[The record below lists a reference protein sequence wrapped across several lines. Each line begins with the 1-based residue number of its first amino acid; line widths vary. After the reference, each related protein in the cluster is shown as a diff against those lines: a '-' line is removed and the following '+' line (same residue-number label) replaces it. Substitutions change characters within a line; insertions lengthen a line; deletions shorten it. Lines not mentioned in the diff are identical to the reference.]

1 MNGTTTAPERATRA
15 PDASPRSNGAPSE
28 TDTNLLFERVRCH
41 ADAAAR
47 EELVRRFLPLAR
59 KLAARYTN
67 PYEPFDDLLQVASI
81 GLLGAV
87 DRFDPRRGVSF
98 PSFAIPTILGELKRY
113 FRSTGWSAH
122 VPRRAQE
129 LALRVDKGTRQ
140 IAATTGRIPRVEEV
154 AQFLELSTE
163 DVLTGLD
170 ATRAHY
176 AVSLEAPSH
185 SSAVDSEPESLGNSI
200 GCEDERIGLVETS
213 ASLSAALRRLPF
225 LEREALRLRLQEDL
239 KQTEIAG
246 RLGCSQMQVSR
257 LLRRAAARVK
267 DLIEPQLTQ

>member
-1 MNGTTTAPERATRA
+1 MNDQTTAPARTGGPQGLA
-15 PDASPRSNGAPSE
+15 E
-28 TDTNLLFERVRCH
+28 TSTEILFNRLRTH
-41 ADAAAR
+41 GDPAAR
-47 EELVRRFLPLAR
+47 EELVRRFLPLTR

-87 DRFDPRRGVSF
+87 DRFDPDRGVSF

-140 IAATTGRIPRVEEV
+140 IAATTGRVPRVEEV
-154 AQFLELSTE
+154 AQYLELSTE

-170 ATRAHY
+170 AARAHY

-185 SSAVDSEPESLGNSI
+185 SNAGDTEPESLGNSI
-200 GCEDERIGLVETS
+200 GSEDERIGLIETS
-213 ASLSAALRRLPF
+213 ASLSSALRRLPF

-239 KQTEIAG
+239 KQTEIAA

-257 LLRRAAARVK
+257 LLRRAASRVK
-267 DLIEPQLTQ
+267 DLIEPKLTA

>member
-1 MNGTTTAPERATRA
+1 MNGKTTAPARAERLHAEPLQGGYLEA
-15 PDASPRSNGAPSE
+15 D
-28 TDTNLLFERVRCH
+28 TDVLFDRLRH
-41 ADAAAR
+41 HDDRAAR

-87 DRFDPRRGVSF
+87 DRFDPGRGVGF

-140 IAATTGRIPRVEEV
+140 IAATTGRAPRVEEV

-163 DVLTGLD
+163 EVLTGLD
-170 ATRAHY
+170 AARAHY

-185 SSAVDSEPESLGNSI
+185 SSSGDSEPEALANSI
-200 GCEDERIGLVETS
+200 GAEDERIGLVETS
-213 ASLSAALRRLPF
+213 ASLSSALHRLPF

-239 KQTEIAG
+239 KQTEIAA

-257 LLRRAAARVK
+257 LLRRAASRVK
-267 DLIEPQLTQ
+267 DLIEPTLPE